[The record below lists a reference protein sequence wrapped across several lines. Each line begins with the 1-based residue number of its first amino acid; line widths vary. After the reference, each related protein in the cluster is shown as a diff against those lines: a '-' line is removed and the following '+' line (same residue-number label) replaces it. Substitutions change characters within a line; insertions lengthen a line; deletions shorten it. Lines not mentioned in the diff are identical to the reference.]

1 MSAGEFGRRPRRTSI
16 FLSTYK
22 FAAAK
27 AEGKRTADAL
37 TAEAPPNVLVGG
49 HADLTFAKNGAR
61 SFQRSRLRG

>member
-16 FLSTYK
+16 FLCHVQVR
-22 FAAAK
+22 AGK

-37 TAEAPPNVLVGG
+37 TAEAPANVLVGG

-61 SFQRSRLRG
+61 